1 MKYSISRKN
10 NEIVIENSSSP
21 GQAVFDPFLGSG
33 TTLIASEMT
42 GRQCIGLEL
51 EPQFCDVIVT
61 RWCNFTG
68 EDSVKINGKLER
80 WSDRVISIDH

>member
-21 GQAVFDPFLGSG
+21 GHAVYDPFLGSG

-51 EPQFCDVIVT
+51 EPQFCDVIIT

-68 EDSVKINGKLER
+68 EDSLKINGKLER
-80 WSDRVISIDH
+80 WSDRLLN